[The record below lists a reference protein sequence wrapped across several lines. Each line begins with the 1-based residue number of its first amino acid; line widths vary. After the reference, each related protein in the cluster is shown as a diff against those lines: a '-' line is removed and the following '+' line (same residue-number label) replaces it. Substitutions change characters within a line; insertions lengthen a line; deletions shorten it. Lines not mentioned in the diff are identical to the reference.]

1 MGFRALLTQR
11 ATIERRPAGS
21 AAASTWGD
29 TGASYS
35 AVASAV
41 PCRTWEAGAEVAV
54 VGGVAATTALK
65 VDVPAGTDVT
75 VQDRLVIDGRRYEVL
90 AVNPVGGGHHLVIS
104 ARGVR

>member
-11 ATIERRPAGS
+11 TTIERRPAGS

-29 TGASYS
+29 TGAAYTP
-35 AVASAV
+35 VATDV
-41 PCRTWEAGAEVAV
+41 PCRTWEAGQEISTAA
-54 VGGVAATTALK
+54 GVLATTALK

-90 AVNPVGGGHHLVIS
+90 AANPVGGGHHLVLS